1 MADQPQDKGPG
12 TPPATSKPRFFQVIP
27 SGTNIDFVGRARPF
41 ILFSIV
47 LLLLTVA
54 SMAYNANVRGGLLN
68 YGIDFA
74 GGSQVRLA
82 LAKPVD
88 VGEVRAALEKLG
100 YEGSSAVVVP
110 DADNEVLVRV
120 KETISIDEDAI
131 AKCEAA
137 ATTSGSAKLLPKGF
151 DHPAESSKLFLRY
164 DAQPELASLEA
175 ALAEAGCEGK
185 ADAVPGREGEF
196 AVDVTLLG
204 IGNKIAEQFDEVF
217 GAGTVAEIVA
227 SETVGAKVGNQLKI
241 DGALAMVYAVGFI
254 FLYVMMRFDL
264 RFAPGGIV
272 ALIHDALITLGA
284 FSLTWKE
291 FNLQTIAALLTIIGY
306 SINDTIVVFDR
317 IRERVALNRDEPIEV
332 TTNAALNDT
341 LSRTILTSGTTLLVV
356 IATYALGT
364 GAIKDFAFA
373 LLIGIGVGTYS
384 SLFIASPIFLWVN
397 RRFYA
402 GKGHLV
408 GLEAAAA
415 GAAAA
420 VAVDGDAGEAPRAD
434 ADAADDGGD
443 EGGERKLSRRR
454 RRPGQSPQRGQ

>member
-1 MADQPQDKGPG
+1 MADTPQDKGA
-12 TPPATSKPRFFQVIP
+12 ATSTPKPTFFQLIP
-27 SGTNIDFVGRARPF
+27 SGTNFDFVGRARGF

-47 LLLLTVA
+47 LIVMTFA
-54 SMAYNANVRGGLLN
+54 SMAYNASARGGLLN

-82 LAKPVD
+82 LAKPVE
-88 VGEVRAALEKLG
+88 VGEIRETLEKLG

-120 KETISIDEDAI
+120 KDTISIAEDAI
-131 AKCEAA
+131 TKCEAA
-137 ATTSGSAKLLPKGF
+137 SATSGSAKLLPKGF
-151 DHPAESSKLFLRY
+151 DHPAESSKIFLRY
-164 DAQPELASLEA
+164 DAQPDLASLEK

-185 ADAVPGREGEF
+185 AEAAQGREGEF

-272 ALIHDALITLGA
+272 ALVHDAVITLGA
-284 FSLTWKE
+284 FALTWKE

-317 IRERVALNRDEPIEV
+317 IRERVALNRDEPIEF

-397 RRFYA
+397 RTFYG

-408 GLEAAAA
+408 GLETAAAA
-415 GAAAA
+415 DGASIGGGEGGD
-420 VAVDGDAGEAPRAD
+420 AVDDAGQ
-434 ADAADDGGD
+434 GGEGAD

-454 RRPGQSPQRGQ
+454 RRPGQTPGQGQ